1 MNPQQKTEKKPS
13 RRRRAR
19 ECTVQALYSWFVSK
33 NSPESIELDLV
44 TNDETKGAD
53 VAYFRKLF
61 NGTVNN
67 LENLE
72 QEYASFLD
80 RKIEELGTIE
90 RAILDCATFELKYV
104 DDIPYKVVINEAI
117 EVAKTFG
124 AADSHKYVNSILDK
138 LAPKF
143 GIK

>member
-1 MNPQQKTEKKPS
+1 MYRSSTLFLVCIE
-13 RRRRAR
+13 
-19 ECTVQALYSWFVSK
+19 

-67 LENLE
+67 LDNLE
-72 QEYASFLD
+72 QEYASLD

-90 RAILDCATFELKYV
+90 RLF
-104 DDIPYKVVINEAI
+104 
-117 EVAKTFG
+117 
-124 AADSHKYVNSILDK
+124 
-138 LAPKF
+138 
-143 GIK
+143 